1 MSKNMNISLMR
12 KKTLYENNFYF
23 TFQRVEQ
30 QSIWVDKDN
39 Q

>member
-1 MSKNMNISLMR
+1 M
-12 KKTLYENNFYF
+12 KKETLYENNFSF